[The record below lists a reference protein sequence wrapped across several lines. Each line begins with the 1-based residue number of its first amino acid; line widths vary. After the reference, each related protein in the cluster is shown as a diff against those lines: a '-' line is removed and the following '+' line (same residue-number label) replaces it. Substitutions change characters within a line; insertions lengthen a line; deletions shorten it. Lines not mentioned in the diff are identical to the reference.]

1 MTKEMTFS
9 ALSAR
14 ADAVNVRDCVADYLA
29 NGDLRD
35 VTVFL
40 SHEQCSLGED
50 CGYKLTGKEI
60 IGVALCDVDE
70 PNAAVEILT
79 RDEAETMFG
88 WKWIADLEEVE

>member
-1 MTKEMTFS
+1 MNKDMTFA
-9 ALSAR
+9 ALAKR
-14 ADAVNVRDCVADYLA
+14 ADETNVRDCVADYLD
-29 NGDLRD
+29 NGDLRE

-40 SHEQCSLGED
+40 EHDQSNPYDGHYVLVS
-50 CGYKLTGKEI
+50 KEI

-79 RDEAETMFG
+79 RDEAAAMFG